1 MSLLNPLKVAE
12 ASGCSCNKL
21 TTKEKYQRLDELL
34 ELYQNEPGNLI
45 SCLYLAQSI
54 FGYLPDDVLNHVAMK
69 MGYPASKVVGVAT
82 FYSFF
87 TRFPKGKYTVKVC
100 LGTACYVR
108 GAEKLL
114 EKFKKELGIKV
125 GETTP
130 DGLFSLE
137 VVRCLGACALA
148 PVLLVN
154 NTTHRKVKVNS
165 VNSLIAMY
173 KKEAEGAGNGN
184 N

>member
-1 MSLLNPLKVAE
+1 MSLLNPLKVAK
-12 ASGCSCNKL
+12 ASGCSCDKL
-21 TTKEKYQRLDELL
+21 SKKEKYQRLDELL

-45 SCLYLAQSI
+45 SSLYLAQSI
-54 FGYLPDDVLNHVAMK
+54 FGFLPDEVLNHVAK
-69 MGYPASKVVGVAT
+69 KLNYPASEVVGVAT

-87 TRFPKGKYTVKVC
+87 TRFPKGKYTIKVC

-108 GAEKLL
+108 GGKKLL

-125 GETTP
+125 GETTE

-137 VVRCLGACALA
+137 IVRCLGACALA
-148 PVLLVN
+148 PVLMVN

-165 VNSLIAMY
+165 VNTILEKY
-173 KKEAEGAGNGN
+173 KNEAQGEDNGN